1 MEAVMFWAVCSFT
14 LGALLGDYWGI
25 LLVSCLYALLK
36 PQPVGEPVYYL
47 SPDGLHPLPPPGD
60 SKEETCKWTYFYL
73 NADTCSPC

>member
-1 MEAVMFWAVCSFT
+1 MEAVMFLAVCSFT

-47 SPDGLHPLPPPGD
+47 SPRWTPPSAAPWELHRGD
-60 SKEETCKWTYFYL
+60 L
-73 NADTCSPC
+73 

>member
-47 SPDGLHPLPPPGD
+47 SPRWTPPSAAPWGLQRGD
-60 SKEETCKWTYFYL
+60 L
-73 NADTCSPC
+73 